1 MPTASSSGRPAASS
15 RNPRWDVS
23 ERLARLADVL
33 VSYSTAVQ
41 PGQVVRIE
49 GNPPTAPLI
58 RELYRAVI
66 QAGGHPTGVLIVD
79 EAVEA
84 LLADGTDE
92 QVAWVPLDVRWN
104 LEHGDAWIVLDGPEN
119 TRHLS
124 GTDPAKMAQRLKAR
138 EPYQRQYLERFD
150 RGDFRWVLC
159 SYPTQASAQDAGM
172 SLSQFEKLVDRA
184 AFLDADEPV
193 AAWQAF
199 GERLDGVG
207 ASLETK
213 AEL

>member
-1 MPTASSSGRPAASS
+1 MPTASSSGRRGPSWRS
-15 RNPRWDVS
+15 RRWNVS
-23 ERLARLADVL
+23 ERLARLAVVL
-33 VSYSTAVQ
+33 
-41 PGQVVRIE
+41 IE

-124 GTDPAKMAQRLKAR
+124 GTDP
-138 EPYQRQYLERFD
+138 
-150 RGDFRWVLC
+150 
-159 SYPTQASAQDAGM
+159 
-172 SLSQFEKLVDRA
+172 
-184 AFLDADEPV
+184 
-193 AAWQAF
+193 
-199 GERLDGVG
+199 
-207 ASLETK
+207 
-213 AEL
+213 